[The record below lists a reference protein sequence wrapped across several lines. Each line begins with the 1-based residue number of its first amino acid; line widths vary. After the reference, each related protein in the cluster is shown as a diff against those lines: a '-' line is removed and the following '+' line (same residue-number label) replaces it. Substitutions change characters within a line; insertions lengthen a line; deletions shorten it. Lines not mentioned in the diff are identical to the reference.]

1 MIDEAFHDRLR
12 SDTFLTSV
20 KFFPS
25 LASTNTWAL
34 ENAFLQPAQLPML
47 IWAGEQSDGRGR
59 GPNRWHSSRGALT
72 FSLAVRSGRA
82 SRVTED
88 LPKIALLAGLAVQAT
103 IQPLAPAEDVT
114 VKWPNDVYISDRKVS
129 GILVETPKTA
139 SADAVIGIGINV
151 HNQLVN
157 APPEVQR
164 RAITL
169 EDWVSRST
177 TMEEVLL
184 QTISEFERQWTEFEA
199 GQWNLT
205 QRWGDVCYLNG
216 KKIDVQNGP
225 RRIQGIVRGIAG
237 DGALQLEL
245 RPGRIERVYAGQ
257 VTVME

>member
-1 MIDEAFHDRLR
+1 MIDELFHDRLR
-12 SDTFLTSV
+12 TDTFLTSV

-34 ENAFLQPAQLPML
+34 ENAFLQPAELPML
-47 IWAGEQSDGRGR
+47 IWAGEQSGGRGR
-59 GPNRWHSSRGALT
+59 GPNRWHSSQGALT
-72 FSLAVRSGRA
+72 FSLALRSGRA
-82 SRVTED
+82 SRAAED

-114 VKWPNDVYISDRKVS
+114 VKWPNDVYISDRKVC
-129 GILVETPKTA
+129 GILVETPRTTA
-139 SADAVIGIGINV
+139 ADSVIGIGINV
-151 HNQLVN
+151 HNQLAN
-157 APPEVQR
+157 APAEVQH
-164 RAITL
+164 RAVTL
-169 EDWVSRST
+169 EDVVTQPT
-177 TMEEVLL
+177 TMQEVLL
-184 QTISEFERQWTEFEA
+184 QTISEFECQWTEFET

-205 QRWGDVCYLNG
+205 QRWSDVCYLNG

-245 RPGRIERVYAGQ
+245 RPGQIERVYAGQ